1 MVAGPIARS
10 LGLPAKGVDA
20 VLKLLSDGNT
30 VPFIARYRKE
40 ATGGLD
46 EVAIGRV
53 QGEAARRKALDER
66 RAAIEAAIEGQ
77 GKLTDALRKQLAAA
91 ADKATLEDLYLPYKQ
106 KRQTRATK
114 ARALGL
120 EPLAREILAQP
131 RKGSPQRSAQ
141 RFVGSKVADVDTA
154 LAGARDIVAEH
165 IAEQANVRARARSL
179 CRQHGRIASAPKR
192 GVKADELGVFRDY
205 AEHAEPLT
213 RIPSHRYLAMCRG
226 EDQGKLRVFLDID
239 RERLARKVADL
250 VGYQRHSPFATELRE
265 ALIDSVK
272 RLVAPALERELRAEL
287 RERAE
292 EQATDVFAQNLQ
304 DLLLAAPFGQRPV
317 VAIDPGF
324 RTGCKLVALDATGG
338 LQANTTLHP
347 HTRGNQQRETDRLLA
362 FVDRHRPDAVAIG
375 SGTAGRETEA
385 WVREAL
391 RGRSDAPLVVLISEA
406 GASVYSASAVAREE
420 FPELDLTVR
429 GAISIGRRLQDPL
442 AELVKIDPAALGVGQ
457 YQHDIKPTR
466 LEGALDDTVSRCVNR
481 VGVELN
487 TASAPLLRRVAGIGP
502 ALAQRIVAQRAASG
516 PFRSRAALQ
525 SVKGLG
531 ARTFEQCAGF
541 LRVRGGTHP
550 LDGSAVHPERYAV
563 VERMA
568 RGLGLGV
575 ADLIGDEARIGQL
588 DAADWPEVGALTLAD
603 IQAELLRP
611 GRDPRAEFEVPEF
624 RDDLHSIEDLSR
636 GMLLDGVVTN
646 VAAFGAFVDL
656 GVHCDGLIHIS
667 KLARRRVRDPHEVVR
682 VGQVVK
688 VEVLD
693 VDVRRKRISLQRVES
708 TG

>member
-1 MVAGPIARS
+1 MVAGPIAHS
-10 LGLPAKGVDA
+10 LGLPPRGVDA
-20 VLKLLSDGNT
+20 VLKLLDDGNT

-53 QGEAARRKALDER
+53 QDEAERIKALDAR
-66 RAAIEAAIEGQ
+66 RDTIRAAIEAQ
-77 GKLTDALRKQLAAA
+77 GALTAELRRLLSAAT
-91 ADKATLEDLYLPYKQ
+91 DKATLEDLYLPFKQ
-106 KRQTRATK
+106 SRQTRATR

-120 EPLAREILAQP
+120 GPLAEEILAQP
-131 RKGSPQRSAQ
+131 RRGSPQRAAL
-141 RFVGSKVADVDTA
+141 RFVRGEVADVDSA

-165 IAEQANVRARARSL
+165 VAERAPVRARARSL
-179 CRQHGRIASAPKR
+179 CRQHGRIASGPKR
-192 GVKADELGVFRDY
+192 GVKPDELGVFRAY
-205 AEHAEPLT
+205 AEHAEPLD

-239 RERLARKVADL
+239 RERLARAIAGL
-250 VGYQRHSPFATELRE
+250 VGYQRHSPFADVLRE
-265 ALIDSVK
+265 ALVDAVK
-272 RLVAPALERELRAEL
+272 RLLAPSLERELRAEL

-292 EQATDVFAQNLQ
+292 NEATRVFAQNLE
-304 DLLLAAPFGQRPV
+304 DLLLAAPLGQRPV

-324 RTGCKLVALDATGG
+324 RSGCKLVALDPTGG
-338 LQANTTLHP
+338 LQAHLTLHP
-347 HTRGNQQRETDRLLA
+347 HTRGDPARETQRLLR
-362 FVDRHRPDAVAIG
+362 FLDQHRPHAVAVG

-385 WVREAL
+385 WVRDAL
-391 RGRSDAPLVVLISEA
+391 RGHPDAPLVVLVSEA
-406 GASVYSASAVAREE
+406 GASVYSASPLARAE

-457 YQHDIKPTR
+457 YQHDLRATR
-466 LEGALDDTVSRCVNR
+466 LEAALTATVSRCVNR

-487 TASAPLLRRVAGIGP
+487 SASAPLLERVAGIGP
-502 ALAQRIVAQRAASG
+502 ALAQRIVARREAEG
-516 PFRSRAALQ
+516 PYRSRADLHA
-525 SVKGLG
+525 VKGLG

-541 LRVRGGTHP
+541 LRVRGGEHP

-568 RGLGLGV
+568 HALGTEVRDLLGD
-575 ADLIGDEARIGQL
+575 AERIGQL
-588 DAADWPEVGALTLAD
+588 DPADWPEVGALTLAD
-603 IQAELLRP
+603 IQAELRQP
-611 GRDPRAEFEVPEF
+611 GRDPRADFEVPDF
-624 RDDLHSIEDLSR
+624 RDDLHSIEDLAR
-636 GMLLDGVVTN
+636 GMTLEAVVTN

-667 KLARRRVRDPHEVVR
+667 KLAARRVRDPREVVR
-682 VGQVVK
+682 VGEVVF

-693 VDVRRKRISLQRVES
+693 VDVARKRISLQRLER
-708 TG
+708 T

>member
-1 MVAGPIARS
+1 MVAGPIAKT
-10 LGLPAKGVDA
+10 LGLAPRGVDA
-20 VLKLLSDGNT
+20 VLKLLDDGNT

-53 QGEAARRKALDER
+53 KAEAARRKALDER
-66 RAAIEAAIEGQ
+66 RAAILAAVESQ
-77 GKLTDALRKQLAAA
+77 GKLTDALKARLVAAD
-91 ADKATLEDLYLPYKQ
+91 DKATLEDLYLPYKQ

-120 EPLAREILAQP
+120 EPLAQRILAQVRRGAP
-131 RKGSPQRSAQ
+131 EREARA
-141 RFVGSKVADVDTA
+141 FVGGEVADVDAA

-165 IAEQANVRARARSL
+165 IAEQPNVRARARSL
-179 CRQHGRIASAPKR
+179 CRQHGRMASAPKR
-192 GVKADELGVFRDY
+192 GMKADELGVFRDY
-205 AEHAEPLT
+205 AEHSEPLG

-226 EDQGKLRVFLDID
+226 EDHGKLRVFLDID
-239 RERLARKVADL
+239 RERLARAVSGL
-250 VGYQRHSPFATELRE
+250 VGYQRHSPFGSQLKE

-272 RLVAPALERELRAEL
+272 RLLAPALERELRGEL
-287 RERAE
+287 REWAE
-292 EQATDVFAQNLQ
+292 EQATQVFAQNLQ

-338 LQANTTLHP
+338 LRAHTTLHP
-347 HTRGNQQRETDRLLA
+347 HTRGDNKRETDRLLA
-362 FVDRHRPDAVAIG
+362 FVDRHRPDAIAIG

-385 WVREAL
+385 WVRASL
-391 RGRSDAPLVVLISEA
+391 KARGNPLTVVLLSEA
-406 GASVYSASAVAREE
+406 GASVYSASPIARAE
-420 FPELDLTVR
+420 FPDLDLTVR

-442 AELVKIDPAALGVGQ
+442 SELVKIDPKALGVGQ
-457 YQHDIKPTR
+457 YQHDIRDSR
-466 LEGALDDTVSRCVNR
+466 LQAALDDTVSRCVNQ

-487 TASAPLLRRVAGIGP
+487 SASAPLLERVAGIGP
-502 ALAQRIVAQRAASG
+502 SLAKRIVAHRDAEG
-516 PFRSRAALQ
+516 PFAGRAALQ
-525 SVKGLG
+525 QVKGLG

-541 LRVRGGTHP
+541 LRVRDGAHP
-550 LDGSAVHPERYAV
+550 LDASAVHPERYAV

-568 RGLGLGV
+568 RTLNTRV
-575 ADLIGDEARIGQL
+575 ADLIGDGARISEL

-611 GRDPRAEFEVPEF
+611 GRDPRSDFELPDF
-624 RDDLHSIEDLSR
+624 RDDLHSIDDLSR

-667 KLARRRVRDPHEVVR
+667 KLAQRRVRDPHEVVR
-682 VGQVVK
+682 VGEVVR

-693 VDVRRKRISLQRVES
+693 VDVGRKRISLARKARD
-708 TG
+708 